1 MGAIVC
7 AIGVSWHRWWTA
19 CVLGSIVCAIGVSWH
34 RWWGACVLGHIAC
47 AHLVLA
53 PSSVQSGFPGTDGG
67 AQIVVQF
74 RWHQSCIS
82 MLCCFMCIVAIVVSM
97 NRYPD
102 SPTIFLVVRP
112 MFVSNSVSNTKTW
125 KERPKV
131 GEDESQ
137 RGREGESVR
146 ESDGR
151 GRGMVEESDRDRA
164 SIVLRLLVGLVG
176 TRNPRLYQ
184 CFVDNP
190 TTTTTTSWYQET
202 PIVPMLCRQ
211 SYYYYYYYYYC
222 HNNNY
227 YYYYYYYY
235 IWFWLPRLC
244 NRGFLAQMVE
254 HRLLYS
260 SGGISRASQCCAVL
274 CALWPL
280 WSV

>member
-1 MGAIVC
+1 M
-7 AIGVSWHRWWTA
+7 
-19 CVLGSIVCAIGVSWH
+19 
-34 RWWGACVLGHIAC
+34 
-47 AHLVLA
+47 
-53 PSSVQSGFPGTDGG
+53 QSGFPGTDGG

-151 GRGMVEESDRDRA
+151 GRGMVEESDRDR
-164 SIVLRLLVGLVG
+164 
-176 TRNPRLYQ
+176 TRCQTEHHKFNENKDKLGWRKKAKSLK
-184 CFVDNP
+184 D
-190 TTTTTTSWYQET
+190 TTTNSRRTITSWGGERKPQYTTTSIT
-202 PIVPMLCRQ
+202 
-211 SYYYYYYYYYC
+211 
-222 HNNNY
+222 
-227 YYYYYYYY
+227 
-235 IWFWLPRLC
+235 
-244 NRGFLAQMVE
+244 
-254 HRLLYS
+254 
-260 SGGISRASQCCAVL
+260 SRST
-274 CALWPL
+274 
-280 WSV
+280 